1 MEEQRQIFLHGPL
14 GQRHLREILSAQ
26 FSGLILYP
34 ELIWLISPWM
44 SDFDVIDNRGG
55 QWSFLDPSWGARMI
69 SFQELLAT
77 AVNNGCPLRIVTR
90 KDTHSVVFIERL
102 LMRLSPDHDMQYLYH
117 ENLHAKGLLTKHFFL
132 KGSMNYTWS
141 GANVNDEHLLFS
153 TNNTVISDALIEF
166 SGRYTFGDTHD

>member
-1 MEEQRQIFLHGPL
+1 QRQIFLHGPL

-26 FSGLILYP
+26 FSSLILYP

-77 AVNNGCPLRIVTR
+77 AINNGCPLRIVTR
-90 KDTHSVVFIERL
+90 EDTRSVVFI
-102 LMRLSPDHDMQYLYH
+102 
-117 ENLHAKGLLTKHFFL
+117 
-132 KGSMNYTWS
+132 
-141 GANVNDEHLLFS
+141 
-153 TNNTVISDALIEF
+153 
-166 SGRYTFGDTHD
+166 